1 MTPDY
6 KAMTPA
12 QIAYEVYEC
21 ATSIGPT
28 SKRWITPMIEAQRAA
43 GRAEGLREA
52 LEVMQKHFLH
62 CECREHDA
70 VDIRP
75 AIKDVEELLKGPQD
89 A

>member
-28 SKRWITPMIEAQRAA
+28 SKRAA
-43 GRAEGLREA
+43 GRAEGVRL
-52 LEVMQKHFLH
+52 
-62 CECREHDA
+62 
-70 VDIRP
+70 
-75 AIKDVEELLKGPQD
+75 
-89 A
+89 